1 MYHPS
6 MSLFTRTGQGKGR
19 LDSAA
24 AQREVSR
31 LASLP
36 VMHRAFEWVRSHER
50 EIAEFQLQIT
60 SIAAPP
66 FHEEPRAR
74 FFAESLKKLGYA
86 VRRDDIGNVVACAGE
101 VPEADRV
108 VAVSA
113 HLDTVFPPETP
124 VDVRREHNRLYGPGI
139 SDNGAGLAA
148 LWAVAGALRAS
159 GIQTLAPVVFIG
171 NVGEEG
177 EGDLRGIRHLF
188 ADEMWRNRIA
198 AMLVLD
204 GAGMDSIV
212 AEALGSRRFEIR
224 IAGPGGHSWSD
235 FGVPN
240 PIVAM
245 GRVIDQL
252 SRLPLPSSPK
262 TTLSIGTI
270 SGGTSVN
277 TIPDLAVMRVDLRSS
292 AREEIDRL
300 EALLRS
306 IVEKTVSES
315 QSPRSIHKQL
325 SYEIRLAGDRPA
337 ADLDLDAP
345 ILHCLRAAD
354 GQLGIRSRIHRA
366 STDANIPLSLGV
378 DALAIGAGG
387 IGGGA
392 HTIREWFDPT
402 SRDVALKRILLTILA
417 LAGVME

>member
-1 MYHPS
+1 

-24 AQREVSR
+24 ALREVAR

-36 VMHRAFEWVRSHER
+36 VTHRAFEWVRSHER
-50 EIAEFQLQIT
+50 EIAEFQMQIT

-66 FHEEPRAR
+66 FHEEARAR
-74 FFAESLKKLGYA
+74 FFAECLTKLGYA
-86 VRRDDIGNVVACAGE
+86 VRRDGVGNVLACAGE
-101 VPEADRV
+101 VPEAVRV
-108 VAVSA
+108 LAVSA

-124 VDVRREHNRLYGPGI
+124 VVVRREHNRLYGPGI

-148 LWAVAGALRAS
+148 VWAVAAALCAS
-159 GIQTLAPVVFIG
+159 GVQTLAPVVFIG

-212 AEALGSRRFEIR
+212 AEALGSRRFEIT
-224 IAGPGGHSWSD
+224 ITGPGGHSWSD

-252 SRLPLPSSPK
+252 SRLSLPGSPK

-277 TIPDLAVMRVDLRSS
+277 TIPDRAVMRVDLRS
-292 AREEIDRL
+292 AAPGEIDRL

-315 QSPRSIHKQL
+315 QSPRSVQKQL
-325 SYEIRLAGDRPA
+325 GYEIRLAGDRPA
-337 ADLDLDAP
+337 ADLDLDSP

-354 GQLGIRSRIHRA
+354 AQLGIRSRIHRA
-366 STDANIPLSLGV
+366 STDANIPMSLGV

-392 HTIREWFDPT
+392 HTVREWFDPA